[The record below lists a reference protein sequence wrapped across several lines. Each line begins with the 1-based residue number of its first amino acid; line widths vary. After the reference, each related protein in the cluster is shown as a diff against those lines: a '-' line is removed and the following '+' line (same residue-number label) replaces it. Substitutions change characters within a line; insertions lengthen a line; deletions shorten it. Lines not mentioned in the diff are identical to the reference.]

1 MIMNGLME
9 PITTSSEQIMIKKKG
24 GHKMNILLLIV
35 IFILQICFGITM
47 SGYGRNKGV
56 KQAIDALQ
64 KILEEREEVTIKL
77 SDGRIKTFKA
87 TSVK

>member
-1 MIMNGLME
+1 
-9 PITTSSEQIMIKKKG
+9 
-24 GHKMNILLLIV
+24 MNILLLIV
-35 IFILQICFGITM
+35 IFILQIIFGITM
-47 SGYGRNKGV
+47 SGSGRNKGV

-64 KILEEREEVTIKL
+64 KILEEREEVSIKL

>member
-1 MIMNGLME
+1 
-9 PITTSSEQIMIKKKG
+9 
-24 GHKMNILLLIV
+24 MNILLLIV

-56 KQAIDALQ
+56 K
-64 KILEEREEVTIKL
+64 VTIKL

>member
-1 MIMNGLME
+1 
-9 PITTSSEQIMIKKKG
+9 
-24 GHKMNILLLIV
+24 MNILLLIV
-35 IFILQICFGITM
+35 IFILQIGFGITM

-56 KQAIDALQ
+56 KEAVKALQ
-64 KILEEREEVTIKL
+64 KILEEREEVAIKL

>member
-1 MIMNGLME
+1 MNF
-9 PITTSSEQIMIKKKG
+9 
-24 GHKMNILLLIV
+24 LLLIV
-35 IFILQICFGITM
+35 IFILQIGFGITM

>member
-1 MIMNGLME
+1 
-9 PITTSSEQIMIKKKG
+9 
-24 GHKMNILLLIV
+24 MNILLLII

-56 KQAIDALQ
+56 KQAIEAINALQ

>member
-24 GHKMNILLLIV
+24 GHQMNILLLIV

-56 KQAIDALQ
+56 KQAVNALQ

>member
-1 MIMNGLME
+1 MTTNGLME
-9 PITTSSEQIMIKKKG
+9 PIMTSSEQIMIKKKG
-24 GHKMNILLLIV
+24 GHQMNILLLII
-35 IFILQICFGITM
+35 IFILQIGFGITM

-56 KQAIDALQ
+56 KQAVDALQ
-64 KILEEREEVTIKL
+64 KILEEREEVAIKL

>member
-1 MIMNGLME
+1 
-9 PITTSSEQIMIKKKG
+9 
-24 GHKMNILLLIV
+24 MNILLLI
-35 IFILQICFGITM
+35 ITFILQIIFGITM

-64 KILEEREEVTIKL
+64 KILEEREEVSIKL
-77 SDGRIKTFKA
+77 SDGRTKTFKA